1 MTPFDILL
9 ERLKQYDEVLLC
21 ELLDISAEDLV
32 NRFTDRVKERRSFI
46 TKELELLDPTDLED
60 LGEDGYEEEDET
72 Y

>member
-32 NRFTDRVKERRSFI
+32 DRFMDRIKSRRSFI
-46 TKELELLDPTDLED
+46 TKELELIDPADIEAED
-60 LGEDGYEEEDET
+60 LGEDEYEDE

>member
-32 NRFTDRVKERRSFI
+32 DRFMDRIKSRRSFI
-46 TKELELLDPTDLED
+46 TKELELVDPADIEAED
-60 LGEDGYEEEDET
+60 LGEDEYEDE

>member
-32 NRFTDRVKERRSFI
+32 DRFMDRIKSRRSFI
-46 TKELELLDPTDLED
+46 TKELELVDPADLEAED
-60 LGEDGYEEEDET
+60 LGEDEYEDE